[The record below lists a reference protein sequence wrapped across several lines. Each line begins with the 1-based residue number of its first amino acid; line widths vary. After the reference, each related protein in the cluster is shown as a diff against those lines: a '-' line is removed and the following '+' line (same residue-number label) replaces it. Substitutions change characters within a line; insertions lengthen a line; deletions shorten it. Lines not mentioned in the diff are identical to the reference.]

1 MFFFSFLF
9 SWWFCHCI
17 FINLLSNAFS
27 GICLI
32 LLSLSG
38 EFPKWEWNLGRKKVA
53 WYLGGT
59 SNDYCVINAGNKL
72 SQYLSKKRK
81 KKLSQYNNK
90 TYILRTESR
99 RQRMVFIS
107 YNIEVIELI
116 ECLKRLGHKNVNAH
130 FFILLLM
137 LRSWNYMIA
146 ENVLC

>member
-1 MFFFSFLF
+1 MFVFFFGGGVYLSTSSYSCYMKFLVSSCKVVFLFSFLF
-9 SWWFCHCI
+9 SCWFCHCI
-17 FINLLSNAFS
+17 FIYLLSNAFS

-59 SNDYCVINAGNKL
+59 SNDYCVINTGNKL
-72 SQYLSKKRK
+72 SQYLSKKKK

-99 RQRMVFIS
+99 RQRMVFIF
-107 YNIEVIELI
+107 L
-116 ECLKRLGHKNVNAH
+116 
-130 FFILLLM
+130 
-137 LRSWNYMIA
+137 
-146 ENVLC
+146 